1 MAFNPLI
8 IVAVITFFGIVISS
22 VILAIINSI
31 ADYLIA
37 TGYDKLPQTCSDT
50 KEKIT
55 SIVDEDITR
64 IRWMNAIM
72 LVIFII
78 VFILSCVGIYFTG
91 LSGSGLSG
99 SKEVQSA
106 IGKFFKSSLFLYIVL
121 FGLIIIFLI
130 YTIFY
135 GILLGKIASS
145 EADCFSGD
153 PSNKSSDIG
162 NFNRARNLIVTQF
175 IVCIIMLILVSIIIG
190 VIFIYKYKKSSKE
203 ED

>member
-1 MAFNPLI
+1 MAFNPLLL
-8 IVAVITFFGIVISS
+8 VAVITFFGIVISS
-22 VILAIINSI
+22 VILAIINTI
-31 ADYLIA
+31 TDYLIA
-37 TGYDKLPQTCSDT
+37 TDYDKLPQTCSDT

-55 SIVDEDITR
+55 SIVDEDIDR
-64 IRWMNAIM
+64 IRWMNGIM
-72 LVIFII
+72 LAIFII

-91 LSGSGLSG
+91 LSGS
-99 SKEVQSA
+99 KEAQSA
-106 IGKFFKSSLFLYIVL
+106 IGKFFQSSLFLYIVL
-121 FGLIIIFLI
+121 FGLFIIFLI

-135 GILLGKIASS
+135 GILLGKIVSS

-162 NFNRARNLIVTQF
+162 NFTRARNLIITQF
-175 IVCIIMLILVSIIIG
+175 IICIIMLVLVSIITG

>member
-8 IVAVITFFGIVISS
+8 LVAVITFFGIVISS

-31 ADYLIA
+31 TDYLIA
-37 TGYDKLPQTCSDT
+37 SDYDKLPQTCSDT

-55 SIVDEDITR
+55 SIVDEDING
-64 IRWMNAIM
+64 IRWLNGIM
-72 LVIFII
+72 LAIFII

-91 LSGSGLSG
+91 LSGS
-99 SKEVQSA
+99 KEVQSA
-106 IGKFFKSSLFLYIVL
+106 IAKFFKSNLFLYIVL

-135 GILLGKIASS
+135 GVLLGKISSS

-162 NFNRARNLIVTQF
+162 NFNRARNLIGTQF
-175 IVCIIMLILVSIIIG
+175 IVCIIMLVFVSIITG
-190 VIFIYKYKKSSKE
+190 VIFIYKYKKSSE